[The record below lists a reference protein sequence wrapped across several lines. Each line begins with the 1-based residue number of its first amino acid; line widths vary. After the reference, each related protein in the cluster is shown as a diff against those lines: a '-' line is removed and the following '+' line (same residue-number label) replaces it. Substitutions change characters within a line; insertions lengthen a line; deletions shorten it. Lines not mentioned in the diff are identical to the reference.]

1 MCSTLI
7 SNFLSRRA
15 FEGAHLGKFCCMAK
29 PQRVPGILALVAL
42 GVTACI
48 ALRALSRYTSL
59 VAFQSSSKTTQ
70 RTNVLIIAHGRTGS
84 SFLGQIFNSHPEVFY
99 IYEPLITF
107 QLTSM
112 RTSSLYEYA
121 TTRLLRDIFNC
132 RFKQQ
137 TEFLSFM
144 SQFQLNR
151 FSSRALTTPYCKTI
165 TNARNNRTFI
175 HCKDLDPLIT
185 SLSCALHGYTVVK
198 VLAHRLPSL
207 EVDRLEPLLS
217 SGGGILKIIQLMRDP
232 RAVIA
237 SMDRVGWSL
246 NKSAIN
252 TAATNFP
259 LFTTLVQKFC
269 SSTIQSLRFA
279 LSAEGRLPDRYRLL
293 RYEDLVSSPLN
304 ASQELFDFAGILMT
318 DQVRKYL
325 LNGTNQSRDRGYTH
339 EYGTLRN
346 NASNLVD
353 AWRTLLSAEAVR
365 AVESH
370 CWPVLEILGYT
381 PVFSRALLDT

>member
-1 MCSTLI
+1 
-7 SNFLSRRA
+7 
-15 FEGAHLGKFCCMAK
+15 MAK
-29 PQRVPGILALVAL
+29 PRRVPWILALVAL

-48 ALRALSRYTSL
+48 AVRVLSRYTSL
-59 VAFQSSSKTTQ
+59 VAFQSSSTTKTE
-70 RTNVLIIAHGRTGS
+70 RTNILIIAHGRTGS

-107 QLTSM
+107 QLTSL
-112 RTSSLYEYA
+112 RNSSLYERS
-121 TTRLLRDIFNC
+121 TMRLLRDIFNC

-144 SQFQLNR
+144 SHMQLNR
-151 FSSRALTTPYCKTI
+151 FSSRVLTTPYCKNI
-165 TNARNNRTFI
+165 TNVRNNRTSM

-185 SLSCALHGYTVVK
+185 SLSCALHRHTVVK
-198 VLAHRLPSL
+198 VLTHRLPFL
-207 EVDRLEPLLS
+207 EVDRLEPLFD
-217 SGGGILKIIQLMRDP
+217 SGGGKLKIIHLMRDP

-246 NKSAIN
+246 NNSAIN
-252 TAATNFP
+252 TAATNFS

-269 SSTIQSLRFA
+269 LSMIQSLRFA
-279 LSAEGRLPDRYRLL
+279 LSAEGRLPDHYRLL

-304 ASQELFDFAGILMT
+304 ASQELFDFVGIPMS
-318 DQVRKYL
+318 DQVKRYL
-325 LNGTNQSRDRGYTH
+325 VNSTNSRDRRYTH

-346 NASNLVD
+346 NASKLID
-353 AWRTLLSAEAVR
+353 AWRNHLSAEAVR

-370 CWPVLEILGYT
+370 CWPVLEILRYT
-381 PVFSRALLDT
+381 PVFSRALLDK